1 MIRYAVID
9 VETTGLSP
17 LHNHR
22 VLEVALVLVDS
33 DGNIVYEWDTLI
45 NPLRDIGA
53 TDIHGLSAADV
64 YSAPTFDQIAP
75 ELASLLKGRVPVAHN
90 LSFDA
95 PFLAAEFARAGYAVE
110 LHGNSGLCTMRC
122 PESPLLP
129 EGSSISFGGCRQELP
144 ARLMPKQIAI

>member
-64 YSAPTFDQIAP
+64 SPAPTFDQIAP
-75 ELASLLKGRVPVAHN
+75 ELASLLRG
-90 LSFDA
+90 
-95 PFLAAEFARAGYAVE
+95 GY
-110 LHGNSGLCTMRC
+110 
-122 PESPLLP
+122 
-129 EGSSISFGGCRQELP
+129 Q
-144 ARLMPKQIAI
+144 